1 MLQSRLEKSKS
12 EDFPDSPVVR
22 TSPANAEGAGLLP
35 GGGAKI
41 PHASGPKDQNIK
53 QKQYWSKFNKG
64 FKKWFTSK
72 KNLKQEAKSKS
83 GFNVFPLSWWE
94 VVTAGECWW
103 RIKTVGDQSCTL
115 GTLSSVLERIARG
128 GNDSEAKRTVQW
140 RSEVGCSRWENEMEA
155 MVGIKNFGGNR
166 GFPVSSVVKNLPAVQ
181 ETRVWFLVRKI
192 PGRRAWQ
199 LTPVFLPGKSQG
211 QRSLVGYGPWGHK
224 ESKCNWSGWAC
235 RQHHGWNR

>member
-72 KNLKQEAKSKS
+72 KKSK
-83 GFNVFPLSWWE
+83 
-94 VVTAGECWW
+94 T
-103 RIKTVGDQSCTL
+103 
-115 GTLSSVLERIARG
+115 
-128 GNDSEAKRTVQW
+128 
-140 RSEVGCSRWENEMEA
+140 RSKE
-155 MVGIKNFGGNR
+155 
-166 GFPVSSVVKNLPAVQ
+166 Q
-181 ETRVWFLVRKI
+181 EWIQCISIILVRS
-192 PGRRAWQ
+192 GD
-199 LTPVFLPGKSQG
+199 S
-211 QRSLVGYGPWGHK
+211 WGVLMTDK
-224 ESKCNWSGWAC
+224 NS
-235 RQHHGWNR
+235 R